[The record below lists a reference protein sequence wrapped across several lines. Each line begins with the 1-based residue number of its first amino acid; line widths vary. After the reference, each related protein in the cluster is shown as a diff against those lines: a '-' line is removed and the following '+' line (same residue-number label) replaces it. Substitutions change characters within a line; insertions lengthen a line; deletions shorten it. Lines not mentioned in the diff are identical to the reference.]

1 MSNLAIIRAE
11 DVVPGD
17 VICFDEPD
25 FDMLVQQTTRT
36 FTGYVGLYAANS
48 EWKVYRK
55 ADDVLQIRI
64 KPTALPIQDQQEPQ
78 QPMDWQDKLVIWG
91 SAICGIACLAILIWG
106 PR

>member
-1 MSNLAIIRAE
+1 MSNLAMIRAE

-17 VICFDEPD
+17 VVCFDEPD

-48 EWKVYRK
+48 EWKVYCK
-55 ADDVLQIRI
+55 ADDVLQIRV
-64 KPTALPIQDQQEPQ
+64 KPSVSPANAEPDAQ
-78 QPMDWQDKLVIWG
+78 QPMDWQDKLVILG
-91 SAICGIACLAILIWG
+91 SAVCGFTCLAILIWG